1 MRAATASCRPGR
13 EGNNLSHE
21 VKKGGGRSALALLLA
36 IWAASRLSAQCP
48 DGSLPPCSPR
58 QAGPAPRSLAILY
71 FENLSRDS
79 TDALLA
85 DGFTEELIVRLG
97 RIEPLQVKSRGVVQR
112 YRGQTPDP
120 TAVGRQLNVA
130 YVVSGAMRRSGDR
143 VRISA
148 ELARA
153 STGTQVWADV
163 FDRASTDLIT
173 IEADLGQAVA
183 EAIAGRL
190 RPNDQAMLARRP
202 TRNPSAWEAY
212 LRGNALIARRLTGGL
227 PGAIEAY
234 QDAVRLDPGFAAAW
248 GRLAEGLSLG
258 PDYGYLGPG
267 RNALL
272 VKQQAREASERALA
286 LDSLSAAAW
295 IARGL
300 VLGSDGRYF
309 EDIAA
314 FVRAIALD
322 STLAEAHYH
331 LGTSLRAWTD
341 DQARAE
347 QHLLRAHALDPSL
360 VNAVEWLVILHWKA
374 GRTFEALAWFDT
386 LTAMAPELVP
396 GSRSSNVLIADF
408 HLDLLLRAG
417 DTAAA
422 RTELTQL
429 SAGTFGVDSAGLQ
442 AFAARVFA
450 DLGDTVEARAHL
462 RRAVPSA
469 SGPSA
474 PIFWAGLLASAFTA
488 LGERDSAL
496 MVLENRRAD
505 GGDLYDQMRSPYFES
520 LRREPR
526 FARLLESVRPR

>member
-1 MRAATASCRPGR
+1 MSRADPVLCALVVCAGVAVPMRAA
-13 EGNNLSHE
+13 L
-21 VKKGGGRSALALLLA
+21 
-36 IWAASRLSAQCP
+36 AQCP
-48 DGSLPPCSPR
+48 DGSPPPCTPR
-58 QAGPAPRSLAILY
+58 QAGPPPRSVAILY
-71 FENLSRDS
+71 FESLSRDS

-97 RIEPLQVKSRGVVQR
+97 RIESLQVKSRGVVQR

-120 TAVGRQLNVA
+120 TAVGRQLNVVF
-130 YVVSGAMRRSGDR
+130 VVSGTMRKSSDR
-143 VRISA
+143 VRVSA

-163 FDRASTDLIT
+163 FDRASTDLIA

-190 RPNDQAMLARRP
+190 RPGEQAMLARRP
-202 TRNPSAWEAY
+202 TRSPAAWEAY

-234 QDAVRLDPGFAAAW
+234 QEAVRLDPSFAAAW

-267 RNALL
+267 RNAVL
-272 VKQQAREASERALA
+272 VRQQAREASQRALA
-286 LDSLSAAAW
+286 LDSLSAEAW
-295 IARGL
+295 IARGI
-300 VLGSDGRYF
+300 VLSFGRHPLDG
-309 EDIAA
+309 IAA
-314 FVRAIALD
+314 YARAVTLD

-331 LGTSLRAWTD
+331 LGTSLRAYAD
-341 DQARAE
+341 DQMSAE

-360 VNAVEWLVILHWKA
+360 VNAIEWLVVLHWKA

-386 LTAMAPELVP
+386 LTTMAPELAP
-396 GSRSSNVLIADF
+396 GSAGLNLLIADF
-408 HLDLLLRAG
+408 HLDLLQRAG

-422 RTELTQL
+422 RTELDHLVARTL
-429 SAGTFGVDSAGLQ
+429 GEDSAGAMAL
-442 AFAARVFA
+442 AARGFA
-450 DLGDTVEARAHL
+450 DLGDTVRAWAYL
-462 RRAVPSA
+462 RRAVHSVDTH
-469 SGPSA
+469 SA
-474 PIFWAGLLASAFTA
+474 PLDLTGLLASALTA
-488 LGERDSAL
+488 LGDRDRAL
-496 MVLENRRAD
+496 ALLESRQAD
-505 GGDLYDQMRSPYFES
+505 GGELYDVMRTPYFES

>member
-1 MRAATASCRPGR
+1 MPATLVA
-13 EGNNLSHE
+13 
-21 VKKGGGRSALALLLA
+21 VALLLTVVLPY
-36 IWAASRLSAQCP
+36 RLAAQCP
-48 DGSLPPCSPR
+48 DGSPPPCGPR
-58 QAGPAPRSLAILY
+58 SAGPPPRSLAILY
-71 FENLSRDS
+71 FDNLSRDS

-97 RIEPLQVKSRGVVQR
+97 RVESLQVKSRGVVQR

-130 YVVSGAMRRSGDR
+130 FVVSGAMRRSGDR
-143 VRISA
+143 VRVSA

-163 FDRASTDLIT
+163 FDRASTDLIA

-190 RPNDQAMLARRP
+190 RPGDQAMLARRP
-202 TRNPSAWEAY
+202 TRNPAAWEAY

-227 PGAIEAY
+227 AGAIAAY

-258 PDYGYLGPG
+258 PDYGYVGPG
-267 RNALL
+267 RDAFLL
-272 VKQQAREASERALA
+272 QRQAQEASARALA
-286 LDSLSAAAW
+286 LDSLSAEAW

-300 VLGSDGRYF
+300 VLEF
-309 EDIAA
+309 ESHPLESIAA
-314 FVRAIALD
+314 FARAVALD

-331 LGTSLRAWTD
+331 LGNSLRAYTD
-341 DQARAE
+341 DQMSAE

-374 GRTFEALAWFDT
+374 GRTFEALGWFDT
-386 LTAMAPELVP
+386 LSAMAPALAP
-396 GSRSSNVLIADF
+396 GSPGSNLLIADF
-408 HLDLLLRAG
+408 HLDLLLRVG
-417 DTAAA
+417 DTASA
-422 RTELTQL
+422 RTELAQL
-429 SAGTFGVDSAGLQ
+429 LAGPPGADSASVQ
-442 AFAARVFA
+442 ALAARVFA
-450 DLGDTVEARAHL
+450 DLGDTVQARAYL
-462 RRAVPSA
+462 RQAVRPVGTHSARLDLAGRCSLTLA
-469 SGPSA
+469 SGPSCSTS
-474 PIFWAGLLASAFTA
+474 LLASALTA

-496 MVLENRRAD
+496 IVLESRRAD
-505 GGDLYDQMRSPYFES
+505 GGELYDLMRSPYFES

>member
-1 MRAATASCRPGR
+1 MPAIIVSRVAIA
-13 EGNNLSHE
+13 
-21 VKKGGGRSALALLLA
+21 ALLLTTVLPD
-36 IWAASRLSAQCP
+36 RLAAQCP
-48 DGSLPPCSPR
+48 DGTPPPCGR
-58 QAGPAPRSLAILY
+58 AARAPAPPRSVAILY
-71 FENLSRDS
+71 FDNLSRDS

-97 RIEPLQVKSRGVVQR
+97 RVEALQVKSRGVVQR

-120 TAVGRQLNVA
+120 TAVGRLLNVA
-130 YVVSGAMRRSGDR
+130 FVVSGAMRRSGDR
-143 VRISA
+143 VRVSA

-163 FDRASTDLIT
+163 FDRASTDLIA

-190 RPNDQAMLARRP
+190 RPDDKAMLARRP
-202 TRNPSAWEAY
+202 TRNPAAWEAY

-227 PGAIEAY
+227 AGAIAAY
-234 QDAVRLDPGFAAAW
+234 QNAVRLDPGFAAAW

-267 RNALL
+267 RDAVLL
-272 VKQQAREASERALA
+272 RRQAQEASARALA
-286 LDSLSAAAW
+286 LDSLSAEAW

-300 VLGSDGRYF
+300 VLEF
-309 EDIAA
+309 ESHPLESIAA
-314 FVRAIALD
+314 LARAVALD

-331 LGTSLRAWTD
+331 LGNSLRAYTD
-341 DQARAE
+341 DQMSAE

-374 GRTFEALAWFDT
+374 GRTFEALGWFDT
-386 LTAMAPELVP
+386 LSAMAPALAP
-396 GSRSSNVLIADF
+396 GSPGSNLLIADF
-408 HLDLLLRAG
+408 HLDLLVRAG
-417 DTAAA
+417 DTASA
-422 RTELTQL
+422 RTELAQL
-429 SAGTFGVDSAGLQ
+429 LAGTRADSASVQ
-442 AFAARVFA
+442 ALAARVFA
-450 DLGDTVEARAHL
+450 DLGDTVQARAYL
-462 RRAVPSA
+462 RRAVRSVGTDSARLDLAGRCSLTLA
-469 SGPSA
+469 SGPSCSTS
-474 PIFWAGLLASAFTA
+474 LLVSALTA

-496 MVLENRRAD
+496 MVLESRRAD
-505 GGDLYDQMRSPYFES
+505 GGELYDLMRSPYFES